1 MKKKYLVPLLFLA
14 STAAFAAQT
23 LTGTVTDTMC
33 GKKHMIPG
41 KSDAECIRECIK
53 AKSKYALLVGD
64 KLYTLSGDSKQLE
77 AVAGKKVTVAGDVSG
92 TTVTVKSIAAAK

>member
-1 MKKKYLVPLLFLA
+1 M
-14 STAAFAAQT
+14 T

>member
-1 MKKKYLVPLLFLA
+1 MTKKFLVPLLFLA
-14 STAAFAAQT
+14 STAVFAAQS
-23 LTGTVTDTMC
+23 LTGVVTDSMC